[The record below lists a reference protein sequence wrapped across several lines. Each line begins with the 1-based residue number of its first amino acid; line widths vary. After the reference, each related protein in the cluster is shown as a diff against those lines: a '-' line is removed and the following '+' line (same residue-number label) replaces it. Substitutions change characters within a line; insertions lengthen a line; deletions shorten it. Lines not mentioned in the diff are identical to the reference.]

1 MFKSPNAS
9 VALVLGTRCTR
20 SEFIAK
26 FEADH
31 PDAAIEHF
39 DAFNS
44 FFSIMISLGGLKA
57 VGDGIYESVRTDS
70 CDKIFE
76 LYMTHKRNSGDF
88 L

>member
-1 MFKSPNAS
+1 MTLA
-9 VALVLGTRCTR
+9 LGTRRTH

-39 DAFNS
+39 DACNS

-57 VGDGIYESVRTDS
+57 VGNGTYESVRMDL

-76 LYMTHKRNSGDF
+76 LYMTHKRDSGDF